1 MNGDA
6 EEKSD
11 RNSPEVNSQ
20 EQMAAQRASGGVIQ
34 APEVYY
40 RDQIS
45 DFYQLAILASDH
57 ISYLLK
63 LIINLHNILSIYR

>member
-34 APEVYY
+34 APEV
-40 RDQIS
+40 
-45 DFYQLAILASDH
+45 
-57 ISYLLK
+57 
-63 LIINLHNILSIYR
+63 

>member
-34 APEVYY
+34 APEVVYCCIQPWSALY
-40 RDQIS
+40 GI
-45 DFYQLAILASDH
+45 FV
-57 ISYLLK
+57 
-63 LIINLHNILSIYR
+63 LIKICINTL

>member
-34 APEVYY
+34 APEVCYCCIQPGSALY
-40 RDQIS
+40 GI
-45 DFYQLAILASDH
+45 FVLIKYALILF
-57 ISYLLK
+57 
-63 LIINLHNILSIYR
+63 NLWHAG